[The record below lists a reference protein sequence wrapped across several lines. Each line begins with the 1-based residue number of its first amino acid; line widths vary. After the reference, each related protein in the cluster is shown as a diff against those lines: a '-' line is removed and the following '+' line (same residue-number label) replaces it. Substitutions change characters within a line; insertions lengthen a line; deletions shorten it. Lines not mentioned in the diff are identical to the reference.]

1 MPTLLKGGKVK
12 HLPLFELT
20 LFRAIAT
27 YQLAF
32 VYLKRKISVLHRS
45 ICQKVL
51 HRSINFEIV
60 MHEKIY
66 VRIIYTNQISTTS
79 TKR

>member
-1 MPTLLKGGKVK
+1 MPTLLNGGKVK
-12 HLPLFELT
+12 HLPLFELS
-20 LFRAIAT
+20 LFISIAT
-27 YQLAF
+27 YRLAF

-51 HRSINFEIV
+51 HWSINFEIV

-66 VRIIYTNQISTTS
+66 VRVIYTNQISTTS
-79 TKR
+79 LKR

>member
-1 MPTLLKGGKVK
+1 MPTLLSGGKVK

-20 LFRAIAT
+20 LFVAIAT

-32 VYLKRKISVLHRS
+32 VYLKKKISVLH
-45 ICQKVL
+45 
-51 HRSINFEIV
+51 INFV
-60 MHEKIY
+60 MDDKIY
-66 VRIIYTNQISTTS
+66 VQVIYISQISTTS

>member
-1 MPTLLKGGKVK
+1 MPTLLSGGKVK

-20 LFRAIAT
+20 LFVAIAA

-32 VYLKRKISVLHRS
+32 VYLKKKITVLH
-45 ICQKVL
+45 
-51 HRSINFEIV
+51 INFV
-60 MHEKIY
+60 MDDKIY
-66 VRIIYTNQISTTS
+66 VQVIYISQISTTS

>member
-20 LFRAIAT
+20 LFIAIAT

-32 VYLKRKISVLHRS
+32 VYLKKKITVLH
-45 ICQKVL
+45 
-51 HRSINFEIV
+51 INFV
-60 MHEKIY
+60 MDDKIY
-66 VRIIYTNQISTTS
+66 VQVIYISQINTTS